1 MFNSNIIK
9 LKVSDYPIQNG
20 RIDKWIIEAL
30 SLLNS
35 SYPEDLK
42 VNTFFSRTKVKDL
55 ILSGNI
61 SIDGMIN
68 KNPSYKIDPNNII
81 VINLPKIKDY
91 DLKAENIPIN
101 IVFEDEHLL
110 VINKEPNFV
119 VHPSPGHNSGT
130 LVNAILYHCDGK
142 LSGIGGIKRPGIV
155 HRIDKDTSGL
165 IVVAK
170 NNKTHEN
177 LSSQFNEHTIT
188 RVYQLLIWGKIRPSK
203 GKIETYITRS
213 SKNRQMMEAFMT
225 KGKWAI
231 TNYQTLEVFEN
242 DSTPTLSLIECK
254 LETGRTHQIRVHMNY
269 LGNSILGDTK
279 YKKKYKK
286 IKNINEQ
293 LNKLITGLNRQ
304 FLHAKT
310 LGFIHPKNGKELIF
324 SSVLPPELEIILK
337 TLRNTE
343 K

>member
-1 MFNSNIIK
+1 

-42 VNTFFSRTKVKDL
+42 INTNFSRTKIKDL

-61 SIDGMIN
+61 KVDGIIN
-68 KNPSYKIDPNNII
+68 KNPAYKINPKNEIS
-81 VINLPKIKDY
+81 INLPEVVEY

-155 HRIDKDTSGL
+155 HRLDKDTSGL
-165 IVVAK
+165 MLVAK
-170 NNKTHEN
+170 TEIAHIR
-177 LSSQFNEHTIT
+177 LSEMFKNHTIE
-188 RVYQLLIWGKIRPSK
+188 RNYQLLVWNVPYSK
-203 GKIETYITRS
+203 GFIDQPIGRS
-213 SKNRQMMEAFMT
+213 NFNRKKMAINLN
-225 KGKWAI
+225 GKRSVTHWKLL
-231 TNYQTLEVFEN
+231 QVFSN
-242 DSTPTLSLIECK
+242 LVSLISCK
-254 LETGRTHQIRVHMNY
+254 LETGRTHQIRVHMSSIGHSLIGDKIYGSVPKLNKNY
-269 LGNSILGDTK
+269 NVVERDIISKCKNFSRQALHSKTLSFQHPILKEKMHFEIDLPDDIKNLINSIK
-279 YKKKYKK
+279 
-286 IKNINEQ
+286 
-293 LNKLITGLNRQ
+293 
-304 FLHAKT
+304 
-310 LGFIHPKNGKELIF
+310 
-324 SSVLPPELEIILK
+324 
-337 TLRNTE
+337 
-343 K
+343 